1 MRTRVDTR
9 RKRTGGPFS
18 HIRFGSRRVPDKRT
32 IRVLGALVVG
42 MTIVSSILLALEP
55 DPTHRG
61 SMISLSALD
70 FQQEEVVEK
79 LWKTREVYPWQ
90 YIIIHDSFGISG
102 SEQNLNNAWDAE
114 YARQGLA
121 KSGHGYHFVIN
132 DDQGL
137 KDGAIQITPRW
148 QDQRVGGFID
158 AEGADN
164 WNRIAIGVCMMGDA
178 GSSPFTTAQTDSLV
192 ELVKE
197 LQTKLNIPRE
207 NVIVQVGSA
216 SGQGPATYFNYAEF
230 RRRIAD

>member
-1 MRTRVDTR
+1 M
-9 RKRTGGPFS
+9 
-18 HIRFGSRRVPDKRT
+18 PDKRT

-70 FQQEEVVEK
+70 FQQEDVADR
-79 LWKTREVYPWQ
+79 LWPAQVSEEWK

-102 SEQNLNNAWDAE
+102 SEQNLNDAWDAE

-121 KSGHGYHFVIN
+121 KRGHGYHFVIN
-132 DDQGL
+132 DERGVS
-137 KDGAIQITPRW
+137 DGRIELTPKW
-148 QDQRVGGFID
+148 TNQLFGSFID

-164 WNRIAIGVCMMGDA
+164 WNRNSIGICVMGDA
-178 GSSPFTTAQTDSLV
+178 GSGPFSTAQLDSTV

-197 LQTKLNIPRE
+197 LQRKLGIPRE
-207 NVIVQVGSA
+207 NVIVQVGNA
-216 SGQGPATYFNYAEF
+216 TGQGPATYFNYAEF

>member
-1 MRTRVDTR
+1 M
-9 RKRTGGPFS
+9 
-18 HIRFGSRRVPDKRT
+18 PDKRT

-70 FQQEEVVEK
+70 FQQEAAAER
-79 LWKTREVYPWQ
+79 LWPANVSDEWR
-90 YIIIHDSFGISG
+90 YIIIHDSFGVTG
-102 SEQNLNNAWDAE
+102 SDRELNEAWDAE
-114 YARQGLA
+114 YNRKGLA

-132 DDQGL
+132 DEFGL
-137 KDGAIQITPRW
+137 SDGRIQITPKW
-148 QDQRVGGFID
+148 SNQRFGSFID

-164 WNRIAIGVCMMGDA
+164 WNRIAIGVCVMGDA
-178 GSSPFTTAQTDSLV
+178 GSAPFSTAQTDSLV

-207 NVIVQVGSA
+207 NVIVQVGHGSSPA
-216 SGQGPATYFNYAEF
+216 PATYFNYAEF